1 VAPRLA
7 SKALHGGETGLL
19 AGVRGR
25 AGCRPFPQGRVLS
38 VHARELLLA
47 RGELLALEQAPNQE
61 LEVPRQATLQ
71 ASAGRRATARAR
83 VPTSS
88 RGRRPNALLGA
99 RSAAAGGGESRQH
112 ADLRLRA
119 HANRARSRRQKGAR
133 SYGGL
138 RGEAGDS
145 GQICAGA
152 GGVSLTHQLRSA

>member
-83 VPTSS
+83 VPTSPERVEIVGS
-88 RGRRPNALLGA
+88 RLGGTINLTYYSAEEKSALMDA
-99 RSAAAGGGESRQH
+99 
-112 ADLRLRA
+112 LREIVPR
-119 HANRARSRRQKGAR
+119 
-133 SYGGL
+133 
-138 RGEAGDS
+138 
-145 GQICAGA
+145 
-152 GGVSLTHQLRSA
+152 